1 MLWFLT
7 GSLTLFLPLRLFYNL
22 HPLKFLHE
30 ISRPDLPALRRF
42 PRLISTTRFTL
53 FRFSSSAN
61 TDLKIGLP
69 ENSLELP
76 LYLQPL
82 HLLPG
87 DIGLFFF
94 FLIPCCFPRKIY
106 PIMLI
111 IFLGFYIASYSVMVD
126 LTGLVCLERKPSL
139 IHIACIQETFRD
151 LVCVH
156 TRLLQ
161 SGRLFVIPPP

>member
-30 ISRPDLPALRRF
+30 ISRPDLPALLRF

-94 FLIPCCFPRKIY
+94 FFNSLLLSLEDLPYNAYYISRFLHSFLFCHGRSHRASLFRKKTI
-106 PIMLI
+106 
-111 IFLGFYIASYSVMVD
+111 SYSYSMHS
-126 LTGLVCLERKPSL
+126 RN
-139 IHIACIQETFRD
+139 I
-151 LVCVH
+151 
-156 TRLLQ
+156 
-161 SGRLFVIPPP
+161 

>member
-30 ISRPDLPALRRF
+30 ISRPDLPALLRF

-61 TDLKIGLP
+61 TDLKIDLP
-69 ENSLELP
+69 ENSLELS

-94 FLIPCCFPRKIY
+94 FNSLLLSLEDLPYNAYYISRFLHSFLFCHGRSHRASLFRKKTI
-106 PIMLI
+106 
-111 IFLGFYIASYSVMVD
+111 SYSYSMHS
-126 LTGLVCLERKPSL
+126 RN
-139 IHIACIQETFRD
+139 I
-151 LVCVH
+151 
-156 TRLLQ
+156 
-161 SGRLFVIPPP
+161 